1 LVIIII
7 VVVVVVVILLIL
19 SFLISNSSLL
29 SLYSILNISLRKRLT
44 MVHSKNNDFEDVP
57 GYDIDSPLPITEE
70 DMFNS
75 LNGAQLPPRI
85 RKPLHVHGTTPSPSS
100 SSKKTSKKNT
110 SKKKTAPLA
119 NSASTNQCN
128 SNSNSNN
135 QKKRGRKKSS
145 TAPTNSAC
153 ASFPVSSA
161 LKGNYMCSM

>member
-1 LVIIII
+1 
-7 VVVVVVVILLIL
+7 
-19 SFLISNSSLL
+19 
-29 SLYSILNISLRKRLT
+29 
-44 MVHSKNNDFEDVP
+44 MVHSKNNDFEDVS
-57 GYDIDSPLPITEE
+57 GFDIDIDSPLPITEE

-85 RKPLHVHGTTPSPSS
+85 RKPPHVHGTTPSPS

-119 NSASTNQCN
+119 NSARTNQSR

-135 QKKRGRKKSS
+135 QEKRGRKKSS

-161 LKGNYMCSM
+161 